1 MLKMSLL
8 DPPRAP
14 GQVRSFLISVL
25 HLSNGVHNPALP
37 SFLGGGTE
45 ELKGAR
51 MPLRVSTL
59 VRRKF
64 GHIKLVNIN
73 FSFLIIDSDLN
84 LFSRH
89 PERSRTKIRSRED
102 RAEL

>member
-1 MLKMSLL
+1 MPLL
-8 DPPRAP
+8 DPPRALGP
-14 GQVRSFLISVL
+14 VHSFLISIL
-25 HLSNGVHNPALP
+25 HLSNGVPNPALP
-37 SFLGGGTE
+37 GFLAGETE
-45 ELKGAR
+45 ELKSAR

-64 GHIKLVNIN
+64 GNIKLVNIN

-84 LFSRH
+84 LFSHH
-89 PERSRTKIRSRED
+89 PERSHTKICNQED